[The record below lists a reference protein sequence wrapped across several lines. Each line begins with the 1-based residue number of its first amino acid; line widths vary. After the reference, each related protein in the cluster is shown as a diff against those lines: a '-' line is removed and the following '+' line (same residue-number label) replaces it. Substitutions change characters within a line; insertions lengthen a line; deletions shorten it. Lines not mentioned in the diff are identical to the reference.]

1 MSTLTDIK
9 ETVRQQ
15 ADIVRVVG
23 DYVKLKK
30 SGAQNFSG
38 LCPFHQEK
46 TPSFSVHTTRQ
57 FYHCFG
63 CGASGD
69 VFSFVQK
76 IENISFPEAIR
87 LVAEKLDIKLP
98 KMQYS
103 SEQEAQDARQ
113 RGQLIEMHERACKFF
128 EDQLRH
134 PEAAH
139 ARQYLASRGLSEGTL
154 RTFRIGYAPDSGFLL
169 RDRLKSDFSE
179 ELMRSSG
186 LFSWKEGAEAGGI
199 YSKFRNRIIFPIAQ
213 ENGKAIAFTG
223 RTLATDEKAGPKYL
237 NSPETPIYSKS
248 RVLYNLDKAK
258 DAIRHLKYTII
269 VEGQMDCI
277 SVYAAGFH
285 NVVASS
291 GTAFTET
298 QVRLLARF
306 SKDIVVNF
314 DPDTAGAAATDR
326 SLAMLLSEEFKIK
339 ILRLEDGFD
348 PDLFIR
354 KRGPEAYGKAL
365 RSAPNFFDY
374 LVDRALR
381 SFPVKSP
388 EGKKN
393 AVNYLLPYVQ
403 RLPNRIERESLA
415 GDIAQKLGID
425 SGVLRMEFKAAAV
438 RRSTPRSTSSLG
450 AYAGLDAQI
459 TPAEK
464 ILVRAASS
472 PEAALRGQALGA
484 VAAERLHVG
493 LSVESLLETIVTAAA
508 AAGGSTPSA
517 DPMSLAL
524 AEADRALLARII
536 MREDEPLTAELLQG
550 ALEALRHRR
559 HVNQRQREIMRSVVE
574 AERSNDAS
582 AVLRLKQ
589 EKLELDRKLAE
600 GN

>member
-1 MSTLTDIK
+1 MTTLTDLK

-46 TPSFSVHTTRQ
+46 SPSFSVHVTRQ
-57 FYHCFG
+57 WFHCFG

-69 VFSFVQK
+69 VFTFVQK
-76 IENISFPEAIR
+76 IENISFVEAIR
-87 LVAEKLDIKLP
+87 LIAEKLDIKLP

-103 SEQEAQDARQ
+103 SEHEAQDARQ

-128 EDQLRH
+128 EDQLRR
-134 PEAAH
+134 PEASH
-139 ARQYLASRGLSEGTL
+139 ARQYLANRGLSEETL

-169 RDRLKSDFSE
+169 RDRLKGDFSE

-213 ENGKAIAFTG
+213 EKGKVIAFTG
-223 RTLATDEKAGPKYL
+223 RTLGTDEKAGPKYL

-354 KRGPEAYGKAL
+354 KRGAEAYGKAL
-365 RSAPNFFDY
+365 RAAPNFFDY

-388 EGKKN
+388 QGKKN
-393 AVNYLLPYVQ
+393 AVNYLLPYVH

-438 RRSTPRSTSSLG
+438 RRSTPSSTSSSSLG
-450 AYAGLDAQI
+450 AQAALDAQI

-472 PEAALRGQALGA
+472 VEAALRGQALDA
-484 VAAERLHVG
+484 LSAERLHVG
-493 LSVESLLETIVTAAA
+493 LSVESLLETIMTA
-508 AAGGSTPSA
+508 SSPSA

-524 AEADRALLARII
+524 ADADRALLARIV
-536 MREDEPLTAELLQG
+536 MREDEPLTAELLEG

-559 HVNQRQREIMRSVVE
+559 QLSQREREIMRSVVE
-574 AERSNDAS
+574 AERSNDAA